1 MTEDDKTD
9 TPKGAAVWAYAFL
22 VCVLVGLVCLG
33 LASWFLDIRFLLL
46 GIVTGLGAWFCLAM
60 IGALITNKIK

>member
-1 MTEDDKTD
+1 MTNKTD
-9 TPKGAAVWAYAFL
+9 RSAAFWAYAFL

-46 GIVTGLGAWFCLAM
+46 GIVSGLGAWFCLAM
-60 IGALITNKIK
+60 IGALITKKSKDDKN